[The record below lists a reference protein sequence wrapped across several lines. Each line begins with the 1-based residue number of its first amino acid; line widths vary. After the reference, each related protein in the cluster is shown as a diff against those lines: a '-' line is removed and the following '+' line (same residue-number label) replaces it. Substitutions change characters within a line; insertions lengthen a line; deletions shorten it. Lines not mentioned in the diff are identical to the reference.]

1 MMETGSSGKIAD
13 RISNIFLSP
22 DTIAGLIN
30 GALTVPLDLAYLAR
44 GFFDTDNRFAY
55 QTQRIRMAQAIHNDI
70 LNYDHIINAVELIF
84 EKFNKYLTIHQQDA
98 VYRAVVSSIAGRFL
112 AAKITSTIAGAVLA
126 RLSFVSAK
134 SGARASGQIAM
145 LLLIGGM
152 SERSIRTS
160 ENLANE
166 APEVY
171 EILRPHDYDLIYFLI
186 EPAVKPFVDAI
197 HIAVT
202 RGQPEF
208 KKIIN
213 MVGEKLHVLQ

>member
-1 MMETGSSGKIAD
+1 
-13 RISNIFLSP
+13 
-22 DTIAGLIN
+22 
-30 GALTVPLDLAYLAR
+30 
-44 GFFDTDNRFAY
+44 
-55 QTQRIRMAQAIHNDI
+55 
-70 LNYDHIINAVELIF
+70 
-84 EKFNKYLTIHQQDA
+84 
-98 VYRAVVSSIAGRFL
+98 
-112 AAKITSTIAGAVLA
+112 
-126 RLSFVSAK
+126 
-134 SGARASGQIAM
+134 M

-208 KKIIN
+208 EKIIN